1 LYSDPVESM
10 PTSPVPKVH
19 TLEEL
24 PTAVMPVPG
33 DEDEA
38 TVRLPV
44 AVQDGLPA
52 RAATPTKAAA
62 ARTPPGRRMAI
73 LLLCLIL
80 LLNLLG
86 IGGVW
91 AYRVASTGKMVS
103 ADLSAR
109 LARVEALLA
118 SPSLSQSSLLQLQ
131 SEAEGAEADLKQL
144 DELLPLGGNLNVG
157 PIVPAH
163 RVLQLGIHAME
174 VAQNAAAAAIVLEPP
189 LQALLYSMTHEKM
202 TSLPPGAHLLT
213 TTDVHQAQF
222 YLDNAKAAWQQVL
235 TDRAAITPSDLR
247 TLQMDQ
253 VTRFVQRLDAGAAN
267 ITHGMDI
274 ASAMLDWSPFALGL
288 QGPVHYLLLNM
299 DTDELRAT
307 GGFLGNYAD
316 LEVKGGALVSGIH
329 FHDVYTLDCPNNACP
344 DRSVPSQYSWFT
356 LAGSQFG
363 MRDANLDPDFPTSA
377 GLVAQ
382 LYQKESGQRVE
393 GVIAV
398 TPAIV
403 ESVLRVI
410 GQITVPVFN
419 VQVTADN
426 LRSKLHYYHQN
437 AQIATSLGI
446 SPTKLGTSIFKVFDV
461 LLAQALS
468 AKLGKMTSEQQLA
481 LGKSLLQQFAT
492 KDIQVFFN
500 NTRLQQFAQQLDLS
514 GSVATAPGDSLY
526 VVDTNDGASYANSDM
541 VESVSDAVTLD
552 EHGNA
557 RHDLTVK
564 YTYTVVQHQYTQKS
578 EYKDLVRVIL
588 PAGAVQRNVSGP
600 CDPRSVKQ
608 SGHAVIACQFTLNRG
623 SSATFHFSWL
633 VPNASGKQGSSYTL
647 LVQRQPGAKVSY
659 KITVTPP
666 PGRPFSTAASPAQLA
681 LGKLT
686 WEASPLLRD
695 TVLEASYTHS

>member
-1 LYSDPVESM
+1 LFSDPIESM
-10 PTSPVPKVH
+10 PTSPVPKVDA
-19 TLEEL
+19 LEEL
-24 PTAVMPVPG
+24 PTAVMPVP
-33 DEDEA
+33 DNEDEA
-38 TVRLPV
+38 TVRLPA
-44 AVQDGLPA
+44 AVREAPPA
-52 RAATPTKAAA
+52 RAATPTKAAS
-62 ARTPPGRRMAI
+62 RTPPGRRVAV

-86 IGGVW
+86 VGGIW

-118 SPSLSQSSLLQLQ
+118 SPSLSQSSLLQL
-131 SEAEGAEADLKQL
+131 EAEAKGAEADLKQL
-144 DELLPLGGNLNVG
+144 DSLLPLGGTLNVG

-163 RVLQLGIHAME
+163 RVLQLGIHGME

-189 LQALLYSMTHEKM
+189 LQALLYSVTHEKM
-202 TSLPPGAHLLT
+202 SSLPPGAHLLT
-213 TTDVHQAQF
+213 TSDVYQAQF

-235 TDRAAITPSDLR
+235 TDRAAITPEDLR
-247 TLQMDQ
+247 TLQMEQ
-253 VTRFVQRLDAGAAN
+253 VTKFVQRLDASAAS

-288 QGPVHYLLLNM
+288 QGSVHYLLLNM

-329 FHDVYTLDCPNNACP
+329 FHDVYTLDCPNNTCP
-344 DRSVPSQYSWFT
+344 EHPVPPQYSWFT

-377 GLVAQ
+377 GLITQ
-382 LYQKESGQRVE
+382 LYQQESGHRVE
-393 GVIAV
+393 GVVAV

-410 GQITVPVFN
+410 GPITVPGFN
-419 VQVTADN
+419 VRVTADN

-437 AQIATSLGI
+437 AQIAQSLGI

-468 AKLGKMTSEQQLA
+468 AKLGQMTTDQQLA

-500 NTRLQQFAQQLDLS
+500 NTRLQEFAQQLDLT
-514 GSVATAPGDSLY
+514 GSVATAPGDSMY

-541 VESVSDAVTLD
+541 VESVSDTVTLD
-552 EHGNA
+552 DAGNA
-557 RHDLTVK
+557 RHNLTVK
-564 YTYTVVQHQYTQKS
+564 YTYAVVQHQYTQKS
-578 EYKDLVRVIL
+578 EYSDLARVIL

-600 CDPRSVKQ
+600 CSPRTLKQ
-608 SGHAVIACQFTLNRG
+608 AYHVVIACQFMLNRG
-623 SSATFHFSWL
+623 SSVALHFSWL
-633 VPNASGKQGSSYTL
+633 VPNAAGKEPSSSYAL
-647 LVQRQPGAKVSY
+647 LIQRQPGANVSY
-659 KITVTPP
+659 KISVAPP
-666 PGRPFSTAASPAQLA
+666 PSRPFSTAASPAQLA
-681 LGKLT
+681 NGNLT
-686 WEASPLLRD
+686 WKASPLLRD
-695 TVLEASYTHS
+695 TVLEAYYASS